1 MTRVANGFCA
11 PLANISE
18 RILDIDELITV
29 QRWKGPSAFDPLTLR
44 MAASIWLRLKKNGCT
59 TGSVAAKKTESLNKF
74 NQHLPWSQR
83 RLPCGRWIYFPPHP
97 RANTLKPKLGPQ
109 FYGFYSGRDRWTYYS
124 IRNFASRSGWRQ

>member
-59 TGSVAAKKTESLNKF
+59 TGSVAAKKMNPLTNLISTCPGPNVVCHAADGFISL
-74 NQHLPWSQR
+74 HIPALIP
-83 RLPCGRWIYFPPHP
+83 
-97 RANTLKPKLGPQ
+97 
-109 FYGFYSGRDRWTYYS
+109 
-124 IRNFASRSGWRQ
+124 